1 MHFQAHIA
9 AAGTMAILLASA
21 ACADVH
27 GGAPVDVQLQ
37 VGRQVATMRPG
48 FVSFNIDF
56 DNRPGQLQSGF
67 FTVNF
72 SHPRLRTLARGLAPA
87 AVRVGG
93 GDEDKCIYG
102 VGDWAPKNASSEYNP
117 WTVRNKTAA
126 NLMLVTPERYAE
138 LAEFARSADLRLIF
152 AFNIFYGVCCHAAF
166 AGHCNG
172 DYSTCRKFDVS
183 NAEAMLSHMKSTG
196 AVPWAVQL
204 GNEGGNGIAPLD
216 GSTAAEAFIAL
227 DNAIARV
234 WSSNASGSAV
244 GKGTPN
250 ATSPAAAAL
259 MEHARQNR
267 PIIMG
272 PDGGNPSNYLPEFWA
287 HLRATKRERLLAAF
301 SYHTYG
307 KGKLAATNGG
317 TGWNGL
323 RNATVL
329 DDWYG
334 ASYWYDELAPAG
346 FAFNQPSSQTQLWI
360 GESASHAGGGTPGVS
375 NRFASL
381 YYYLSS
387 LAATAAANHSGF
399 LRQDLVGASY
409 GLIEGCAM
417 EGNWESY
424 NLNVSKS
431 QTPVGTCSPN
441 PVRNQAQFICYLLFP
456 CLPCA

>member
-1 MHFQAHIA
+1 
-9 AAGTMAILLASA
+9 
-21 ACADVH
+21 
-27 GGAPVDVQLQ
+27 
-37 VGRQVATMRPG
+37 
-48 FVSFNIDF
+48 
-56 DNRPGQLQSGF
+56 
-67 FTVNF
+67 
-72 SHPRLRTLARGLAPA
+72 
-87 AVRVGG
+87 
-93 GDEDKCIYG
+93 
-102 VGDWAPKNASSEYNP
+102 
-117 WTVRNKTAA
+117 
-126 NLMLVTPERYAE
+126 
-138 LAEFARSADLRLIF
+138 
-152 AFNIFYGVCCHAAF
+152 
-166 AGHCNG
+166 
-172 DYSTCRKFDVS
+172 
-183 NAEAMLSHMKSTG
+183 
-196 AVPWAVQL
+196 
-204 GNEGGNGIAPLD
+204 
-216 GSTAAEAFIAL
+216 
-227 DNAIARV
+227 
-234 WSSNASGSAV
+234 
-244 GKGTPN
+244 
-250 ATSPAAAAL
+250 
-259 MEHARQNR
+259 
-267 PIIMG
+267 MG

-334 ASYWYDELAPAG
+334 ASYWYDELVPAAG

-456 CLPCA
+456 CYLVPRNLILLCSAFGRITLERCSLHD